1 MLTPELT
8 QAIFFYIFAA
18 MVLAGGVLTITRRN
32 AVHSAM
38 FLIVSLMGVAGLY
51 LLQRAEFLFAV
62 QIVLYIG
69 GIMVLF
75 LFVIMLVNLD
85 QAAKEK
91 QFNGQWWIALACVVL
106 VGVQVFW
113 FLSKGDAGFKI
124 AQPGVAPSS
133 ALGNTEQLADVLFTE
148 YLLPFEIASIL
159 LLVAVVG
166 SVVMA
171 KKRI

>member
-1 MLTPELT
+1 MLTDTIL
-8 QAIFFYIFAA
+8 FYIFAV
-18 MVLAGGVLTITRRN
+18 MVLLGGILTITRRN
-32 AVHSAM
+32 AIHSAVS
-38 FLIVSLMGVAGLY
+38 LIVSLLGVAGLY
-51 LLQRAEFLFAV
+51 LLQQAEFLFAV
-62 QIVLYIG
+62 QIVLYVG

-85 QAAKEK
+85 LAAKQR
-91 QFNGQWWIALACVVL
+91 QFNRQWLVALGAVAL
-106 VGVQVFW
+106 VGAEVSYFIYR
-113 FLSKGDAGFKI
+113 GAGTIHI
-124 AQPGVAPSS
+124 ADVPVPGAP
-133 ALGNTEQLADVLFTE
+133 AGLGNTEIIADSLFGE

>member
-1 MLTPELT
+1 MLT
-8 QAIFFYIFAA
+8 QAVFFYIFAA

-32 AVHSAM
+32 AVHSAI
-38 FLIVSLMGVAGLY
+38 FLIVSLMGVAGLS
-51 LLQRAEFLFAV
+51 LLQQAEFLFAV

-85 QAAKEK
+85 QAAKQR
-91 QFNGQWWIALACVVL
+91 QFNGQWWIALACVAL
-106 VGVQVFW
+106 VGAQVFY
-113 FLSKGDAGFKI
+113 FVSKGAGAFQI
-124 AQPGVAPSS
+124 AKAAPPPPGNF
-133 ALGNTEQLADVLFTE
+133 GNTEMLADLLFTN